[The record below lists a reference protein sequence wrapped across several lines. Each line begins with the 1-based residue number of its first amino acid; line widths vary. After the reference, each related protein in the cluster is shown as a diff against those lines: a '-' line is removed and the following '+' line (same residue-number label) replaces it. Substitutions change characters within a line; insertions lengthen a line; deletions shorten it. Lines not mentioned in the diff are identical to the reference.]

1 MFNNKKGT
9 LNKNI
14 KKRKT
19 STHKASTH
27 KKTTAKTRESKLHDI
42 IILGGGIAG
51 IYTAYQLTKQFPH
64 LSILLLEQT
73 KLLGGRVH
81 TIYHKEDMFEAGAGR
96 FSDTHTHLL
105 ELITELGL
113 DKYKTQ
119 IGSDSSYYPIHHVSP
134 KYSLEMLILN
144 VVARS
149 KFQTRSY
156 LQNISFVDYAK
167 TILSDEEVHFI
178 KDSFGYYSE
187 LVIMNAYDA
196 IQLIQKLGPTNTFY
210 VLTNGLSQI
219 LNQMVSAVKKRTPK
233 NIFYTNQ
240 TITRIQ
246 EIESND
252 DTRYKIHTQNKEYTT
267 RIIISALPKQAL
279 EKIQYFKSIYP
290 VLKQI
295 KCAPLCRIYCKFE
308 TPAWFVNLPKI
319 RTNNNLRMIIPWNT
333 EKGTIMISYT
343 DNKYA
348 DYWNDLYEKKGMNA
362 VNSNI
367 RKLVQETT
375 NQIIP
380 EKFETYIYYWKCGVG
395 YWGIGANS
403 QEISQKM
410 IQPFPNKLLF
420 CCGEHFSENNQQ
432 WMEGALETSLQVIS
446 KIQSLELLS

>member
-1 MFNNKKGT
+1 M
-9 LNKNI
+9 
-14 KKRKT
+14 
-19 STHKASTH
+19 
-27 KKTTAKTRESKLHDI
+27 HDI
-42 IILGGGIAG
+42 VILGGGIAG
-51 IYTAYQLTKQFPH
+51 IYTAYQLTKLYPH
-64 LSILLLEQT
+64 LSIILLEQT

-81 TIYHKEDMFEAGAGR
+81 TIYHAEDMFEAGAGR
-96 FSDTHTHLL
+96 FSDTHTNLL
-105 ELITELGL
+105 DLITELGL

-119 IGSDSSYYPIHHVSP
+119 IGSDSSYYPIDHLSP

-149 KFQTRSY
+149 KFQTREY
-156 LQNISFVDYAK
+156 LQTISFLDYAK
-167 TILSDEEVHFI
+167 TILSNEEANFI

-187 LVIMNAYDA
+187 LVIMNAHDA

-219 LNQMVSAVKKRTPK
+219 LNQMISVVKTRTTR
-233 NIFYTNQ
+233 NMFYTNQ
-240 TITRIQ
+240 TVTRIQ
-246 EIESND
+246 EIKLND

-279 EKIQYFKSIYP
+279 EKIQYFKPIYP
-290 VLKQI
+290 LLNQI

-319 RTNNNLRMIIPWNT
+319 RTNNNLRMMIPWNA
-333 EKGTIMISYT
+333 EKGTIMLSYT

-362 VNSNI
+362 VNSSL

-375 NQIIP
+375 GQTIP

-410 IQPFPNKLLF
+410 IQPFPNQLLF

-446 KIQSLELLS
+446 KIQNLDIVES